1 MPCLCLAPCGSV
13 LLCVCLPSPLPGSLS
28 QSWTWAPGLPGAI
41 FLRIARSDMPVFP
54 HVSAFVCP
62 ASTHPLHVP
71 SQPAH
76 PAPGSSS
83 TSLEPNCSPSR
94 FCRYLRVTQDSFLC
108 PVPDPWLF
116 CFSIQGS
123 PSLSPLPSP
132 LSTLLRWPVCSVVA
146 GCSLP
151 LFSALEAW
159 IL

>member
-13 LLCVCLPSPLPGSLS
+13 LCVCLPSPLPSSLS
-28 QSWTWAPGLPGAI
+28 QSWTWAPVLPGAI
-41 FLRIARSDMPVFP
+41 FLHIARSDMPVFP
-54 HVSAFVCP
+54 HISAFVCP
-62 ASTHPLHVP
+62 ASTHPLHIP

-108 PVPDPWLF
+108 PIPDPWLF

-123 PSLSPLPSP
+123 PSVSSPVPSQHTP
-132 LSTLLRWPVCSVVA
+132 SVACLLR
-146 GCSLP
+146 GCWLFSLP